1 VLRRRPRYRHAH
13 RANLSLGFV
22 LAAAALIGCGGG
34 DETTTGYPP
43 GVARPIDKVEF
54 LREADRIC
62 ESTNARVEAAADDLV
77 GGRNG
82 PPPAEVRRIVLA
94 IVIPALQTEVDA
106 ISSLGAPEG
115 DERKVSAIIAAVEAG
130 IDELRADPLSAL
142 DGPPPGL
149 VRAGRLAAAYGS
161 RTCDVRQS
169 G

>member
-1 VLRRRPRYRHAH
+1 M
-13 RANLSLGFV
+13 
-22 LAAAALIGCGGG
+22 GCGGG
-34 DETTTGYPP
+34 DETTTGFPP

-77 GGRNG
+77 GGRNE
-82 PPPAEVRRIVLA
+82 PPPAEVREIVLA

-115 DERKVSAIIAAVEAG
+115 DEQKVSAIIAAVEAG

-149 VRAGRLAAAYGS
+149 VQAGRLASAYGS

>member
-1 VLRRRPRYRHAH
+1 MLRFASAPGGPCLVTVVVL
-13 RANLSLGFV
+13 
-22 LAAAALIGCGGG
+22 LAFAGCGGG
-34 DETTTGYPP
+34 DETTSTYPP

-82 PPPAEVRRIVLA
+82 PPPAQVRRIVLA

-115 DERKVSAIIAAVEAG
+115 DEQKVDAIIAAVEAG
-130 IDELRADPLSAL
+130 IAELRADPLSAL
-142 DGPPPGL
+142 DGPPPSL
-149 VRAGRLAAAYGS
+149 VRAGRLAADYGS
-161 RTCDVRQS
+161 RACDVRQS
-169 G
+169 GG